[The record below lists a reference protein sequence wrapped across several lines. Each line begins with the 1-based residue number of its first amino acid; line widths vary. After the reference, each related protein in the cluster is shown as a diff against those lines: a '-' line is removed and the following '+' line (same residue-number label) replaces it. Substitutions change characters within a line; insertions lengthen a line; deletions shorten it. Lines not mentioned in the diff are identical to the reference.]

1 MASDLVTLPQIV
13 AHIENG
19 STCPVLEYS
28 EPQRVSLQSI
38 KCSRPSLVALLRLRH
53 GSWTA
58 ADWVFKAF
66 PLLGL
71 GSWGVE
77 GSGQSHG
84 RLNPQSWTPKS
95 STKDDDAPF
104 RQLTTPV
111 VHASGSAL
119 IMVCILFFLS
129 RVWGTWF
136 VWHYRIIGQA
146 QQISFAVVPND
157 QVTRL

>member
-1 MASDLVTLPQIV
+1 M
-13 AHIENG
+13 
-19 STCPVLEYS
+19 
-28 EPQRVSLQSI
+28 
-38 KCSRPSLVALLRLRH
+38 ALLRLRH

-58 ADWVFKAF
+58 ADWVFRGF
-66 PLLGL
+66 P
-71 GSWGVE
+71 
-77 GSGQSHG
+77 GQSHG
-84 RLNPQSWTPKS
+84 RLNPKSWTPKS

-119 IMVCILFFLS
+119 IMVCILVFLS